1 MQKSVRQKQTIRYTY
16 ALLKDL
22 ITVRHDQT
30 HANST
35 AAIFQPCSFA
45 LIINIKTMISTDIIA
60 TLFTQ
65 NYFYMCWSW
74 FNLHAYVHMATASTM
89 NTADADSC

>member
-1 MQKSVRQKQTIRYTY
+1 
-16 ALLKDL
+16 L

-45 LIINIKTMISTDIIA
+45 LIINTKTMISTDIIA

-74 FNLHAYVHMATASTM
+74 FNLHAYVHMATASAM
-89 NTADADSC
+89 NTADAASC